1 MYHLWQKQK
10 WRKYCQSLCYSS
22 ARWSC
27 ILHSI
32 FHSNRDLECI
42 HISTSVSTHLNS
54 LWTTVIDIKCF
65 SESDK
70 KSENN
75 LRLKMDWKDT
85 IASEKIN
92 KTEKKKSRKLFKGT
106 VVVQKMEKN
115 SIWLWKD
122 FRWPEVGAIKFWR

>member
-1 MYHLWQKQK
+1 M
-10 WRKYCQSLCYSS
+10 
-22 ARWSC
+22 
-27 ILHSI
+27 
-32 FHSNRDLECI
+32 
-42 HISTSVSTHLNS
+42 
-54 LWTTVIDIKCF
+54 KCF

-75 LRLKMDWKDT
+75 LRLKIDWKDT

-115 SIWLWKD
+115 MSKD
-122 FRWPEVGAIKFWR
+122 METIH